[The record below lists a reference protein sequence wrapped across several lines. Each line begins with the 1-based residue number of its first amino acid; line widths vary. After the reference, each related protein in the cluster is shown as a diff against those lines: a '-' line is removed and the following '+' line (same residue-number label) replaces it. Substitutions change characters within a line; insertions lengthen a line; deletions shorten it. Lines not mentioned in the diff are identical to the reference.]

1 MPTGTVRRD
10 PVRRDRS
17 ILLVLLISIDWSK
30 QIDKVDVLG
39 PHSLRPLFRCQRA
52 LQPLVA
58 ARMRI
63 PESLEGDLMGTVDP
77 FAVRSCASSD
87 CLTYGLSLALSSRFA
102 GFSEV
107 SPSACLGGLVRV
119 AGATRGEPRQ
129 PSPPPPIEL
138 TSRPSQRPWCL
149 DPDGPH
155 PLANSDPVPED
166 HQAMLSLSVAQQD
179 GRPIE

>member
-1 MPTGTVRRD
+1 MPTGTVRHD

-17 ILLVLLISIDWSK
+17 ILLVLLTSIDWSK
-30 QIDKVDVLG
+30 QIDKVDALG

-149 DPDGPH
+149 DPGGPH